1 MSHQLHHSSPGS
13 AQQDSRAQDSAEPE
27 GTPAPA
33 VAVEQLTCTFG
44 QNVALDCVSLAL
56 RAGEVHVL
64 LGPGG
69 AGKTTLIRILARLT
83 PPTSGVVRSDPDT
96 CPGFV
101 PAGGGSF
108 YGGLTGHENLVF
120 FARLHGH
127 RRREAAALADAVL
140 AEVGLS
146 EAAGRPLH
154 RWSGSMQKRLS
165 IARALITGPRVLLVD
180 EATRDLDPEGAQSI
194 RLLVSL
200 LAARGTAV
208 LWATQ
213 RVEEIRGF
221 ADSVTFLAAGSVRFS
236 GSVALLNTRR
246 RSARYV
252 LRLRSTVPV
261 GPVGRAS
268 LQNALGG
275 IAMVTMPRA
284 DDPEHVILEPRA
296 GHAVGDVIAV
306 LAQAGFAVLSC
317 RGELSEL
324 EEAFLALADGGSR

>member
-1 MSHQLHHSSPGS
+1 MSHQLHHSKPGS
-13 AQQDSRAQDSAEPE
+13 APQDGWVTESDGPSGA
-27 GTPAPA
+27 PAPA
-33 VAVEQLTCTFG
+33 VNVQQVTRTFG
-44 QNVALDCVSLAL
+44 QNVALDRVSLEL
-56 RAGEVHVL
+56 RSGEVHVL

-69 AGKTTLIRILARLT
+69 AGKTTLIRILARLS
-83 PPTSGVVRSDPDT
+83 PPTSGAVRSHLHA

-101 PAGGGSF
+101 PAGDGSF
-108 YGGLTGHENLVF
+108 YRGLSGRENLVF
-120 FARLHGH
+120 FARLHGY
-127 RRREAAALADAVL
+127 RRREAVALAGAVL
-140 AEVGLS
+140 AQVGLD
-146 EAAGRPLH
+146 EAAGRPVH
-154 RWSGSMQKRLS
+154 RWSNSMQKRLS
-165 IARALITGPRVLLVD
+165 IARALITRPDVLLVD

-213 RVEEIRGF
+213 RVEEVRGF

-236 GSVALLNTRR
+236 GSVAVLNTRR
-246 RSARYV
+246 RSERYV

-268 LQNALGG
+268 LQHSLGG

-306 LAQAGFAVLSC
+306 LAQEGFAVLSC

-324 EEAFLALADGGSR
+324 EEAFFALADEGSR